1 MTTVVATPEL
11 IAADRCMDTGGNGS
25 IPTTKVV
32 RIRGSLWGFAGST
45 TDALKFLRWVRGG
58 FKKSTQPN
66 FVGVKGADFE
76 IIQVNPQGQLIL
88 WDRDLEPVPCNRPT
102 HGIGTGGGF
111 AVGALDAGA
120 TIEAAMQIAEG
131 RDQNTRG
138 PFDIIYLD
146 SKRPNATRP

>member
-25 IPTTKVV
+25 VPTTKVI

-58 FKKSTQPN
+58 FRQQTQPR
-66 FVGVKGADFE
+66 FVGVKGAAFE
-76 IIQVNPQGQLIL
+76 IIQVNPQGKLVL
-88 WDRDLEPVPCNRPT
+88 WDQDMEPIPCNRSS
-102 HGIGTGGGF
+102 HGIGTGGSF

-120 TIEAAMQIAEG
+120 DILRAMAIAED

-138 PFDIIYLD
+138 PYDILYLD
-146 SKRPNATRP
+146 PKRQNATS

>member
-25 IPTTKVV
+25 VPTTKAM
-32 RIRGSLWGFAGST
+32 RLRGSLWGFAGST

-58 FKKSTQPN
+58 CKKNTRPT
-66 FVGVKGADFE
+66 FVGIKGAAFE
-76 IIQVNPQGQLIL
+76 IIQVNPHGQLIL
-88 WDRDLEPVPCNRPT
+88 WDQDMEPVPCNRPT
-102 HGIGTGGGF
+102 HSIGSGGSF

-120 TIEAAMQIAEG
+120 PILKAMQIAAD

-138 PFDIIYLD
+138 PFDILYLD
-146 SKRPNATRP
+146 PKRPNATS